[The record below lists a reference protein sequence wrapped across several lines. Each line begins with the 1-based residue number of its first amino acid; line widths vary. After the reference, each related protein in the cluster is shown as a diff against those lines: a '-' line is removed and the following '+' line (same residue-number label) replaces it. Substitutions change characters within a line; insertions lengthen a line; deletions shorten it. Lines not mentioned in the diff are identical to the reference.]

1 MSIFKVEVKYTQYEK
16 DVELIRSFR
25 SFEELGVWISNN
37 YDEIRI
43 IDLIVYVNKMRGKTV
58 RYIERK

>member
-1 MSIFKVEVKYTQYEK
+1 MSMFKVEVKYTQYEK

-43 IDLIVYVNKMRGKTV
+43 IDLIVY
-58 RYIERK
+58 ED

>member
-1 MSIFKVEVKYTQYEK
+1 MFKVEVKYTQCEK

-25 SFEELGVWISNN
+25 SFEELGVWISNS

-43 IDLIVYVNKMRGKTV
+43 IDLIVYAD
-58 RYIERK
+58 

>member
-1 MSIFKVEVKYTQYEK
+1 MWKLNIPNVKK

-43 IDLIVYVNKMRGKTV
+43 IDLIVY
-58 RYIERK
+58 ED